1 MGKLKVLDLTEMKL
15 SSLPT
20 SLHLLRN
27 LQTLCLDYCQ
37 LGDIALIGE
46 LKNLEILSLL
56 GSELSHLPGEI
67 GLLTSIRL
75 LDLSHCSKLEV
86 IPPNVL
92 SRLVQLEALYMGDSF
107 VQWGNGG
114 LNIDR
119 TNASLTELKHLSHL
133 ITLEIQIRDASI
145 LPKDLLFEKLE
156 RYRIFVGDVW
166 DWSDEGKTSR
176 ELKLKLN
183 TSLQLDRKS
192 TRLNSSHNVASRM
205 PSSA

>member
-1 MGKLKVLDLTEMKL
+1 MWMHSKDAPHSLFLMKIYVHELLDEMESPELRFFHVICRNHSLQIADTFFRGMGKLKVLDLTNMKL

-37 LGDIALIGE
+37 LGDIAVIGE

-56 GSELSHLPGEI
+56 GSELSHLPREI
-67 GLLTSIRL
+67 GLLTSIQL

-92 SRLVQLEALYMGDSF
+92 SRLVQLQALYMGDSF
-107 VQWGNGG
+107 VQWGSGG

-119 TNASLTELKHLSHL
+119 TNASLTELKYLSHL
-133 ITLEIQIRDASI
+133 ITLEIHI
-145 LPKDLLFEKLE
+145 
-156 RYRIFVGDVW
+156 
-166 DWSDEGKTSR
+166 
-176 ELKLKLN
+176 
-183 TSLQLDRKS
+183 
-192 TRLNSSHNVASRM
+192 
-205 PSSA
+205 